1 MTTGPARGKSTDE
14 REQDNAAGSPDRVRA
29 VRNIVALY
37 RELEQVARRTDLSLA
52 QYRAMLF
59 LRGGP
64 RRAGEI
70 AASLAVKKPT
80 VSALMATLRDNG
92 WAVDLVDPTDGRVA
106 RIVLTNAG
114 VRKLHEFEALL
125 TGQLDAVLRGADMAP
140 ILEAFRSINDVLR
153 ATRETRLADMET
165 KTDV

>member
-1 MTTGPARGKSTDE
+1 VTTGPARGKSTDE

-92 WAVDLVDPTDGRVA
+92 WAVDLLDPSDGRVA
-106 RIVLTNAG
+106 RIVLTQAG
-114 VRKLHEFEALL
+114 VEKLHDFEALL
-125 TGQLDAVLRGADMAP
+125 TAQLDAVLAGADMGP
-140 ILEAFRSINDVLR
+140 ILDAFRSINEILR
-153 ATRETRLADMET
+153 ATRETRLTNLESKVD
-165 KTDV
+165 D